1 MCQSSSLSVKRIPI
15 PVISSIKFDENVHIL
30 VCKLPILLDSQ
41 VSGLGPQIKWFLE
54 NSSLFSLWNV
64 ICKGLDSVRKIL
76 SEKWNNVSF
85 WTWKPRLNFSITLT
99 WFYQRRSG
107 LYTFIANKGHCSA
120 VHIASV
126 NNIDTNLSLDSS
138 ALSPELEPFTF
149 YSVTCTEVQRIILSM
164 PSNKSPGLDK
174 ISMRVIKDSL
184 PVILGPLTDIVN
196 SSFATSTFPEAW
208 KIAEVI

>member
-1 MCQSSSLSVKRIPI
+1 MKQCFVLNLKAKAEFFDYINVVLSKEVG
-15 PVISSIKFDENVHIL
+15 VVH
-30 VCKLPILLDSQ
+30 VYCKQ
-41 VSGLGPQIKWFLE
+41 GT
-54 NSSLFSLWNV
+54 LFCCAYELA
-64 ICKGLDSVRKIL
+64 KA
-76 SEKWNNVSF
+76 E
-85 WTWKPRLNFSITLT
+85 
-99 WFYQRRSG
+99 
-107 LYTFIANKGHCSA
+107 
-120 VHIASV
+120 SV